1 MIRVKLL
8 FFAQCA
14 EWMNAAHLEIEG
26 AASQPLDDLLMGD
39 PRFKAV
45 LEHRSILKVAI
56 NQKFSEFKTEV
67 KDGDEVAFLPPFSG
81 G

>member
-1 MIRVKLL
+1 MAIKLL

-14 EWMNAAHLEIEG
+14 NWMKEPQLKIDCLTPK
-26 AASQPLDDLLMGD
+26 PLVDLLKEN
-39 PRFKAV
+39 PCLRPV
-45 LEHRSILKVAI
+45 LEHRTLLKVAV
-56 NQKFSEFKTEV
+56 NQKFVGFEEEV